1 MSNDMLNSMF
11 PDSLWKYGT
20 LTEPEEE
27 ESYQVETIVLP
38 KGRLRSR
45 RKAALKKSKKRS
57 HPTNV
62 KTAKKL
68 KIRKRKSVQ
77 KVAEIKLRKR
87 APKVPTVAEFLQ
99 RRKNALL
106 LRKKRLEFA
115 EKMRAK
121 VMVKIRKAKLERSL
135 SEIRAKS
142 CSRPGVNKSNAA
154 SKMKS
159 LRQEARTWQR
169 RIRKVRAEEAAY
181 RRDLEKVTAANPPTK
196 VPVKAASAK
205 YLYQGIFG

>member
-1 MSNDMLNSMF
+1 MSNEMLNSLF

-27 ESYQVETIVLP
+27 ETYQVETIVLP
-38 KGRLRSR
+38 KVRLRSR

-57 HPTNV
+57 QPTRV
-62 KTAKKL
+62 KTAKKR
-68 KIRKRKSVQ
+68 KTRKRKRVQ
-77 KVAEIKLRKR
+77 RVAEMKLRKR
-87 APKVPTVAEFLQ
+87 VPRVPTVAEFLQ

-106 LRKKRLEFA
+106 ERKKRLEFA

-121 VMVKIRKAKLERSL
+121 VMVKVRKAKLARSL

-159 LRQEARTWQR
+159 LRKEARTWQR

-181 RRDLEKVTAANPPTK
+181 RRDLEKVTSANPPTK
-196 VPVKAASAK
+196 FPVKSASPK
-205 YLYQGIFG
+205 YLYQGVFG